1 MEKRTILDS
10 VIQVMRD
17 ELGLLNRAAEDARSG
32 ATNSEVRSESKY
44 DTRGL
49 ESSYLARGHAMKF
62 ESLAA
67 DVALL
72 ENLEC
77 LAFKTGDKIGVGA
90 LVGLK
95 MGREVLRFYVLP
107 KGGGIEIELYEGQ
120 PEITVVTPDAPMGG
134 SLLGLGVG
142 DSFSL
147 SKNQPRA
154 TIKSIE

>member
-1 MEKRTILDS
+1 
-10 VIQVMRD
+10 
-17 ELGLLNRAAEDARSG
+17 
-32 ATNSEVRSESKY
+32 
-44 DTRGL
+44 
-49 ESSYLARGHAMKF
+49 MKF